1 MQELRPPQLNVHGDA
16 CEVIDEHGAESW
28 YPKHQYSKLTSGR
41 SIRLLRALNPLEL
54 GLKAYE
60 LVEHKLPETDIET
73 LDVSSSPYV
82 AMSYCWGTSK
92 ASAPLLITTN
102 GQQSI
107 IPVTL
112 NAWEAIERTAP
123 ALTHFKKTFW
133 IDQVCIDQE
142 DDVERAQQVEIM
154 GEVYRRCWHCM
165 IWLGPA
171 EAATKAAYD
180 LMQQLHKAI
189 NQYESLPILEREMAD
204 LSHAQIRTRLA
215 SKTGTD
221 QLPPSSDPGW
231 SAIAR
236 LLERDWFK
244 RIWTFQEAVLCHVG
258 DASFR
263 CGHYNIQFKTFSR
276 ASMFLGDQWTPGG
289 IDFGDV
295 KFSDGRAHMA
305 AIAKFRDHVARRDP
319 LPLIWLLQNNQLRHC
334 RVQNDRIFAWLG
346 MRIEDGPDF
355 HVAVDYEKPTRDL
368 YVDVARKIIRSRNSL
383 RMCAES
389 PERAGDGSVDGLP
402 SWAPDWTRTPV
413 ATTFEKMNIGNPYF
427 DAAKG
432 RPQVDYEPEDPD
444 ILSTRG
450 RIVDYVEEII
460 DAEVPND
467 VSGAARR
474 EVMIQTVIPLL
485 VATLR
490 SRETSQTE
498 QQIAHILIKTITLNG
513 YIRAMNQGQSGLL
526 PEAWS
531 EATSSY
537 MVDCMLTGVTPVA
550 AAIGGIDPE
559 SWVLAFVRQTLACVN
574 RRFALTKSNRF
585 GHVPMFA
592 KPGDSIA
599 ILHGS
604 SLPFVLRNSEGGCLK
619 MIGTCFV
626 DGLMYGE
633 AVNWGTGDEFNIN

>member
-1 MQELRPPQLNVHGDA
+1 MQELRPPELNVYGDT
-16 CEVIDEHGAESW
+16 CEVVDEHGAVLRC
-28 YPKHQYSKLTSGR
+28 PKHQYSKLRSER
-41 SIRLLRALNPLEL
+41 SIRRLRALNPLQK
-54 GLKAYE
+54 GIKAYE
-60 LVEHKLPETDIET
+60 LTEYELPDTEIPTSKAS
-73 LDVSSSPYV
+73 LLPYV
-82 AMSYCWGTSK
+82 AVSYCWGTSE
-92 ASAPLLITTN
+92 ATAPLLITTN
-102 GQQSI
+102 GQQSVI
-107 IPVTL
+107 AVTT

-123 ALTHFKKTFW
+123 AVSWSGNTLW
-133 IDQVCIDQE
+133 IDQVCINQE
-142 DDVERAQQVEIM
+142 DAVERTQQVKIM

-171 EAATKAAYD
+171 DATTKVAYD
-180 LMQQLHKAI
+180 LLQLLHKAFD
-189 NQYESLPILEREMAD
+189 QYKPLPILEREMAD
-204 LSHAQIRTRLA
+204 LSHAQIRNRLA

-231 SAIAR
+231 VAIAR

-263 CGHYNIQFKTFSR
+263 CGHYNIPFKTFTR
-276 ASMFLGDQWTPGG
+276 ASMFLGDQWTPRG
-289 IDFGDV
+289 IDFADV

-305 AIAKFRDHVARRDP
+305 AIAKFRDLVAHRHP

-334 RVQNDRIFAWLG
+334 REKNDRIFAWLG
-346 MRIEDGPDF
+346 MRIEDGTEF

-368 YVDVARKIIRSRNSL
+368 YVDVARKIVRSRKSL
-383 RMCAES
+383 RVCAES
-389 PERAGDGSVDGLP
+389 PERAGDGGVDGLP
-402 SWAPDWTRTPV
+402 SWAPDWTKSPV
-413 ATTFEKMNIGNPYF
+413 ATTFEALNVGNPYF
-427 DAAKG
+427 NAAKG
-432 RPQVDYEPEDPD
+432 RPHVDYEQVPD
-444 ILSTRG
+444 ILTTRG
-450 RIVDYVEEII
+450 RVVDHVEEII

-474 EVMIQTVIPLL
+474 EFVIQTVVPLL

-490 SRETSQTE
+490 SRATQHTE
-498 QQIAHILIKTITLNG
+498 QQIAHTIIKTITLDG
-513 YIRAMNQGQSGLL
+513 YIRAMNQGQSGL
-526 PEAWS
+526 PSEAWS

-537 MVDCMLTGVTPVA
+537 MVDCMLTGLTPVD

-559 SWVLAFVRQTLACVN
+559 SWLLAFVRQALACVN
-574 RRFALTKSNRF
+574 RRFALTKRDRF
-585 GHVPMFA
+585 GLVPMFA

-604 SLPFVLRNSEGGCLK
+604 SLPIVLRNSEGGCSK

-633 AVNWGTGDEFNIN
+633 VVNWDTGDEFNIN